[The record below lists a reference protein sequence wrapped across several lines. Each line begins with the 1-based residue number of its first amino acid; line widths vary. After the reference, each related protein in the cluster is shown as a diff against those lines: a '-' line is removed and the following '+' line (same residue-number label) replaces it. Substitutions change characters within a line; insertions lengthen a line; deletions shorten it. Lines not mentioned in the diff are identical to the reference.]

1 VARGRPTEKKKL
13 EIGATVRIRVLSGET
28 VEGTVVHLWEGRGIQ
43 IVRVSTGNLV
53 YNVPARMLIDEKK
66 SK

>member
-1 VARGRPTEKKKL
+1 MPTNLIEKKKP

-28 VEGTVVHLWEGRGIQ
+28 VEGTVVHLWEERGIQ
-43 IVRVSTGNLV
+43 MARVSAGNLV
-53 YNVPARMLIDEKK
+53 YNVPARMLADERK